1 MDDEAAHKW
10 PAIMLDIETL
20 GITDD
25 AVILE
30 IGAECF
36 DPVTRER
43 GAMFTVT
50 VEPVAQRGRT
60 IDAATLVWWLADADR
75 QQCLASYMVDKNA
88 RSLDMALAGLAD
100 FFTENVAEGA
110 DVWTKGAFDLRL
122 LDHAFAAGWSAAPW
136 HYWQARELRT
146 VMKLAGL
153 AKQPAAHN
161 ALEDAVVQVNA
172 LFRALNALRP
182 AVEQA
187 PAMPLTLLDPPVTGA
202 ETLTDG
208 GAAE

>member
-43 GAMFTVT
+43 GPMFSRAVD
-50 VEPVAQRGRT
+50 PVAQRGRT
-60 IDAATLVWWLADADR
+60 IDAATLVWWHADAARR
-75 QQCLASYMVDKNA
+75 QTFGAYLVAKNA
-88 RSLDMALAGLAD
+88 RSLDMALAELAD
-100 FFTENVAEGA
+100 FFTVNVAEGA
-110 DVWTKGAFDLRL
+110 EVWTKGAFDLRL
-122 LDHAFAAGWSAAPW
+122 LDHAFAGGWSESPW

-153 AKQPAAHN
+153 TKQPVAHS
-161 ALEDAVVQVNA
+161 ALEDAVVQVNE
-172 LFRALNALRP
+172 LFRALNALRAP
-182 AVEQA
+182 VEQA